1 MTSSIIQEKLSQ
13 AIDLLREHNLDC
25 WLTFVRETSQTRDPA
40 LDNLLGFGLTWDSAI
55 ILTKQG
61 EKIAIVGQYES
72 DNVKK
77 LNAYD
82 RVIGY
87 NFGIA
92 ELLRAE
98 LKRINPQKIGLNYSL
113 SDTAADGL
121 TFGMYA
127 RLVQMLAGTP
137 YPLQFT
143 TAEDVVRK
151 LRERKSAAEL
161 ARVREI
167 LVITEQAYGAILSAP
182 LIGKNETE
190 IHAMAGEMAQELG
203 VDFGWERLTNPIV
216 NAGEHSSF
224 GHGIPNPDLKV
235 EPGMILHLD
244 MGLKKN
250 EYCSDLQ
257 RCAYVLRDGE
267 TEPPETVTRAW
278 LACWRAMEAGKAA
291 IKPGVQGWVVDQAAR
306 DELTKH
312 GYPEFMHALGHH
324 VGRNVHDGGSVLGPR
339 WEKYGERP
347 IKPIEQGAIYTIELD
362 VIVEGYGMIGLE
374 EMLVVTADGCEYLS
388 TPQREIALIRH

>member
-224 GHGIPNPDLKV
+224 GHGIPNPGLKV

-244 MGLKKN
+244 MGLKKTSIARI
-250 EYCSDLQ
+250 CSVA
-257 RCAYVLRDGE
+257 RMCCA
-267 TEPPETVTRAW
+267 
-278 LACWRAMEAGKAA
+278 M
-291 IKPGVQGWVVDQAAR
+291 AR
-306 DELTKH
+306 
-312 GYPEFMHALGHH
+312 P
-324 VGRNVHDGGSVLGPR
+324 S
-339 WEKYGERP
+339 RP
-347 IKPIEQGAIYTIELD
+347 K
-362 VIVEGYGMIGLE
+362 
-374 EMLVVTADGCEYLS
+374 
-388 TPQREIALIRH
+388 R